1 MHSGA
6 QIWTGKGA
14 KSAKNG
20 SAHGFCSHRVLLGIR
35 IVDLGRRRFD
45 ERRPKVPFDPSKRLT
60 AADALKLPYLTADHH
75 FPPAVRH
82 LIQANCAE
90 LARHAEPPSQLRL
103 LLQQEFAFEGRRQT
117 DRPKGGGE
125 KVSLPDTQIYDE
137 FRREGGLAATRRGP
151 PSDPGVCN
159 ASTAHVRMGSR

>member
-1 MHSGA
+1 ML
-6 QIWTGKGA
+6 
-14 KSAKNG
+14 
-20 SAHGFCSHRVLLGIR
+20 R
-35 IVDLGRRRFD
+35 
-45 ERRPKVPFDPSKRLT
+45 FDPSKRLT

-90 LARHAEPPSQLRL
+90 LARHAEPLSQLRL